1 MHNGHNDQLR
11 IAQLIATLKNSFPH
25 ISPSDI
31 KVVKSPYRVCP
42 LGAHVDHQLGLVT
55 GMTVDRSVLL
65 VYAANPRAEVELVS
79 LNFPGKVTFSL
90 AAVPDKIDQDWGN
103 YPRGAARALQK
114 DKVLH
119 HGIIGAIEGNLP
131 VGGLS
136 SSAAV
141 GVAYLLALEEVNGL
155 KLSPVENI
163 ERDRLI
169 ENEYIGLNNGILDQ
183 STILLSEE
191 NKLFC
196 MDCQD
201 SHYHLIAPGACMP
214 EFNILVIYSGISKFI
229 GKTGYNSR
237 VTECH
242 LAALELYRLARNEE
256 PSEQLRL
263 RHIATSEFRRF
274 ENQLNE
280 VSRKRS
286 RHFFGEME
294 RVQQGIKAWEQGDLV
309 IFGRLMNESGASSI
323 HNYEC
328 GSPHLISI
336 YELLRQMPGVYG
348 GRFSGA
354 GFRGCCVAF
363 VDPALTESICETL
376 HAEYPKRHPDITR
389 NYEIHVCTMDHG
401 ARIL

>member
-1 MHNGHNDQLR
+1 MHNGHEQQR
-11 IAQLIATLKNSFPH
+11 IAGLISTLTHSFPH
-25 ISPSDI
+25 ISPDEI

-65 VYAANPRAEVELVS
+65 VYAAHAKPEVELVS
-79 LNFPGKVTFSL
+79 QNFPGKVAFSL
-90 AAVPDKIDQDWGN
+90 NHIPDKMDQDWGN

-114 DKVLH
+114 DKILYR
-119 HGIIGAIEGNLP
+119 GIVGAIEGNLP

-155 KLSPVENI
+155 SLTPVENI

-196 MDCQD
+196 MDCRD
-201 SHYHLIAPGACMP
+201 SHYQLIAPGSRMP
-214 EFNILVIYSGISKFI
+214 EFKILVIYSGVSKFI

-237 VTECH
+237 VAECH

-256 PSEQLRL
+256 PAEHLRL
-263 RHIATSEFRRF
+263 RHIAPAEFQQF
-274 ENQLNE
+274 EKQLND

-294 RVQQGIKAWEQGDLV
+294 RVQQGVQAWEQGDLAT
-309 IFGRLMNESGASSI
+309 FGRLVNESGASSI

-328 GSPHLISI
+328 GSPHLITI
-336 YELLRQMPGVYG
+336 YELLQKMPGVYG

-363 VDPALTESICETL
+363 IDPAFADEICATL
-376 HAEYPKRHPDITR
+376 HSEYPKRHPDIAQ
-389 NYEIHVCTMDHG
+389 NYEIHVCTTDHG